1 MAESALHLKL
11 KDDLKQSLRNKDAP
25 RTGTLRLL
33 LSAIG
38 YAEIDKRGPLDDV
51 GVVGVI
57 SKEAKKRRESIEAFK
72 KGNRQDLVSKEEAEL
87 AVLLEYMPKQMS
99 RDEIVAAAR
108 EVIAAVGAKAPSD
121 KGKVMSQLMPKLK
134 GKADG
139 QEINNVVSEL
149 LAAPPNP

>member
-1 MAESALHLKL
+1 LAESALHLKL
-11 KDDLKQSLRNKDAP
+11 KDDLKQALRKKDAT

-33 LSAIG
+33 LSAIS

-87 AVLLEYMPKQMS
+87 AVLLEYMPKQIS

-139 QEINNVVSEL
+139 QEISNVVSEL

>member
-11 KDDLKQSLRNKDAP
+11 KDDLKQALRKKDAT

-33 LSAIG
+33 LSAIS
-38 YAEIDKRGPLDDV
+38 YAEIEKRGPLDDG
-51 GVVGVI
+51 GVIGVI

-87 AVLLEYMPKQMS
+87 AVLAAYLPKQIS

-121 KGKVMSQLMPKLK
+121 KGRVMSQLMPKLK

-139 QEINNVVSEL
+139 QEISNVVSEL